1 MYTLRAYKAA
11 FNSIGGKKKVH
22 NHKEFS
28 CLLKMNNINHIQLS
42 FLFKLFINKTNIAAF
57 CKKNTPLK
65 ESLPVNNFGQKKLQ
79 QNCPLL

>member
-42 FLFKLFINKTNIAAF
+42 FLSIAAF